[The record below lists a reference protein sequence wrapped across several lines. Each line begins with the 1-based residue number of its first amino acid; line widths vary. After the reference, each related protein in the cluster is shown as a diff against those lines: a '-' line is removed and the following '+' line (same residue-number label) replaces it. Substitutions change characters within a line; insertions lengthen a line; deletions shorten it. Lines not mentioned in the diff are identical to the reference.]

1 MIIAVDPG
9 KITGLCTYDAGEF
22 RSWQTECWDAIEQ
35 VHELLKDHSPP
46 TPYAPRQEIEAVVCE
61 DYLITPG
68 TLRKTRG
75 ENWSMHSIGALMYLC
90 RIFEVPFVL
99 QTPADAKR
107 FATDSKL
114 KAAGFY
120 HPSTGGHANDSA
132 RHLVTFLA
140 NTKRL
145 DLII

>member
-114 KAAGFY
+114 KAGA
-120 HPSTGGHANDSA
+120 STTRRRADTLMILQDTSSHSL
-132 RHLVTFLA
+132 RT
-140 NTKRL
+140 RS
-145 DLII
+145 DLT